1 MAKKR
6 GAATPA
12 LKVLDA
18 AGLWHTTHT
27 YTSAGSD
34 FGAEA
39 AAVMAERLG
48 TSASRIFKTLLV
60 DVRTGRSHAPAH
72 GTASHLAVAMAP
84 VDQQLDLKAVAA
96 ALGAPKAAMA
106 DPQLAQRTSGYV
118 LGGVSPL
125 GQKVQLPTVID
136 AAAQRAIEA
145 GETIFFSG
153 GKRGL
158 EIEMHPAEFIALL
171 GATCA
176 PIATQ

>member
-1 MAKKR
+1 MARKR

-12 LKVLDA
+12 LTVLA
-18 AGLWHTTHT
+18 TSGLWHTTHT

-34 FGAEA
+34 FGSEA
-39 AAVMAERLG
+39 AAVLAERLG
-48 TSASRIFKTLLV
+48 TSALRIFKTLLV
-60 DVRTGRSHAPAH
+60 DVRGGTFQAPAH
-72 GTASHLAVAMAP
+72 GAASHLAVAMCP
-84 VDQQLDLKAVAA
+84 VDLHLDIKAVAA
-96 ALGAPKAAMA
+96 VLGAAKAAMA
-106 DPQLAQRTSGYV
+106 DPQLAQRTTGYV

-136 AAAQRAIEA
+136 SAAQQAIDA

-158 EIEMHPAEFIALL
+158 EIEMHPAEFIDLL

-176 PIATQ
+176 PIAAR